1 MEVVKGELVLWT
13 KSSTG
18 FSLLIFSLISSMAF
32 LIWSISLSKC
42 GTLREVVPLDWLSG
56 SIFPLPSW
64 LWACPS
70 AYSSCRLLELISL
83 VNSWFWRVNSAVA
96 VAMDCTC
103 WTEDGCMTGAYWRS
117 RRGLLEASLLS
128 WWPGFVA
135 LNLVQTIQPSI
146 VGQITK
152 KFENSSHRQ
161 RQLIML
167 RKLVGWMAWILMNLR
182 AWKRRDTKSE
192 ETRVDRPQTLR
203 WWS

>member
-1 MEVVKGELVLWT
+1 MEAVKGESVLWT

-18 FSLLIFSLISSMAF
+18 LPFSYSPSSHPWPSSFGPFLFPSVVPFTKWYPLIGFQAQHFLYLLDSGLI
-32 LIWSISLSKC
+32 LQCIRCLLESIS
-42 GTLREVVPLDWLSG
+42 V
-56 SIFPLPSW
+56 
-64 LWACPS
+64 
-70 AYSSCRLLELISL
+70 
-83 VNSWFWRVNSAVA
+83 VNSWFWRVKSAMA
-96 VAMDCTC
+96 AAMDCTC